1 MEDYLDKI
9 FEYRLRGYCC
19 SQILLQMGLDEKKS
33 ENPELVNAVKGLCNG
48 IYSGLV
54 CGALSGGSCLLSLFE
69 PDKASDQMIPLL
81 VQWFEDN
88 FESCDC
94 KDILDDNPLNK
105 VEKCP
110 VIVSKTYEKVVELL
124 EDYG

>member
-1 MEDYLDKI
+1 MQDYTDKI
-9 FEYRLRGYCC
+9 FEYQLKGYCC
-19 SQILLQMGLDEKKS
+19 SQILLQMGLDEKGLK
-33 ENPELVNAVKGLCNG
+33 NADLINAVKGLCSG
-48 IYSGLV
+48 LYSGLL
-54 CGALSGGSCLLSLFE
+54 CGALSGGACLLSFFE

-88 FESCDC
+88 FESCNC
-94 KDILDDNPLNK
+94 KDILGDDPFNK

-110 VIVSKTYEKVVELL
+110 VIVNKTYEKVIEIL